1 MKYESRIV
9 PFIVVVTWHFFPS
22 CFLLHKFF
30 WISTMLSAARKSYHP
45 LHHCCDSGFL
55 PTVSFHAQILLDIY
69 HNLRHHR
76 VCRIP
81 WGVCDKLLDNG
92 QRKVA
97 LGAIRDLTVQCA
109 NTRVADNLVLF
120 AKQLQAIPPA
130 PGVADY
136 LVLVVS
142 GRSKSSYNLS
152 HWKIQN
158 FSCTE
163 K

>member
-1 MKYESRIV
+1 
-9 PFIVVVTWHFFPS
+9 
-22 CFLLHKFF
+22 
-30 WISTMLSAARKSYHP
+30 
-45 LHHCCDSGFL
+45 
-55 PTVSFHAQILLDIY
+55 
-69 HNLRHHR
+69 

-130 PGVADY
+130 PGVVDY
-136 LVLVVS
+136 LVLFVS
-142 GRSKSSYNLS
+142 GRSKQLWPIPPTPGWLIIWHYVFLAGHMMNYGGVKGLL
-152 HWKIQN
+152 QAR
-158 FSCTE
+158 
-163 K
+163 